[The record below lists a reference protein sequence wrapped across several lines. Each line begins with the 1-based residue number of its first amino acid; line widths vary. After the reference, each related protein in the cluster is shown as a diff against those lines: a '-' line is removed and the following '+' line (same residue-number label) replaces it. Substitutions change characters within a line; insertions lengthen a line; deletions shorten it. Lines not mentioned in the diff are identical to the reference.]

1 MLYYEYNVY
10 SVYYVNITGIK
21 MLSITITD
29 LRTKIRK
36 LADMVAF
43 KGERI
48 RVERNGET
56 AFVLVSEEDAALLEA
71 LEDKRDLKAA
81 KKALKDR
88 YSISLDELEKDLGL

>member
-1 MLYYEYNVY
+1 
-10 SVYYVNITGIK
+10 

-36 LADMVAF
+36 LADLVAF

-71 LEDKRDLKAA
+71 LEDRKDLKAA
-81 KKALKDR
+81 KKALKER
-88 YSISLDELEKDLGL
+88 YSISLDQLEKDLGL

>member
-1 MLYYEYNVY
+1 
-10 SVYYVNITGIK
+10 

-36 LADMVAF
+36 LADLVAF

-71 LEDKRDLKAA
+71 LEDRKDLKAA
-81 KKALKDR
+81 KKALKER
-88 YSISLDELEKDLGL
+88 YSVSLDQLEKDLGL

>member
-1 MLYYEYNVY
+1 
-10 SVYYVNITGIK
+10 

-56 AFVLVSEEDAALLEA
+56 AFVLVSEEDAALLET
-71 LEDKRDLKAA
+71 LEDQRDLKAA